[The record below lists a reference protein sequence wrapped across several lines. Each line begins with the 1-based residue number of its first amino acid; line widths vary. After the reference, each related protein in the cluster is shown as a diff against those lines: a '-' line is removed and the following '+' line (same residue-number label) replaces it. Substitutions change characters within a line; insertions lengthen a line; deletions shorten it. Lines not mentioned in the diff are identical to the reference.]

1 MGTPLDDRRLRVRQT
16 ARAIRTEQSSELDAG
31 SLPVE
36 VSWRYRRDGFPR
48 AFALFGV
55 VIGCV
60 ALILP
65 GLVALRS
72 YLAWQR
78 GAQAE
83 PTLPWSLAILGLLAI
98 PLVPLFTVLPV
109 VAVGL
114 AILLG
119 LPLLVMVGP
128 RH

>member
-1 MGTPLDDRRLRVRQT
+1 MPLDDRRLRIRQLG
-16 ARAIRTEQSSELDAG
+16 RAIRTEKSSADDAG
-31 SLPVE
+31 SVPADI
-36 VSWRYRRDGFPR
+36 SWRYRRDGLPR

-55 VIGCV
+55 VIGVV

-65 GLVALRS
+65 GLVAFRS
-72 YLAWQR
+72 YTMWQR

-83 PTLPWSLAILGLLAI
+83 PTLPWSLAVLGVLAI
-98 PLVPLFTVLPV
+98 PLVPLFMTLPV

-114 AILLG
+114 AFLLG
-119 LPLLVMVGP
+119 LPLLVLVGP

>member
-1 MGTPLDDRRLRVRQT
+1 MPLDDRRLRIRQT
-16 ARAIRTEQSSELDAG
+16 ARAIRAEESSAVDTG
-31 SLPVE
+31 SLPVD

-55 VIGCV
+55 VVGAV

-72 YLAWQR
+72 YLMWQR

-83 PTLPWSLAILGLLAI
+83 PTLPWSLAVLGLLAI
-98 PLVPLFTVLPV
+98 PLVPLFMVLPV

-114 AILLG
+114 ALLLG